1 MKGLVLDSGAF
12 IGLERRKP
20 AAVAVIERARA
31 RSVPMVTSSAVVGQ
45 VWRGRR
51 AQAPV
56 ALALRWR
63 NLTVVG
69 LTPAHGRIIGQML
82 GVAGAS
88 DVVDAHVALLAR
100 ERGWAVVTSD
110 PDDITRLDPTL
121 VLASV

>member
-20 AAVAVIERARA
+20 VAVALLERARA
-31 RSVPMVTSSAVVGQ
+31 RRIPLVTSAAAVGQ
-45 VWRGRR
+45 VWRGHR

-69 LTPAHGRIIGQML
+69 LTPAQGRIIGQML
-82 GVAGAS
+82 AVAGAS
-88 DVVDAHVALLAR
+88 DVVDAHVVLLAR

-110 PDDITRLDPTL
+110 PDDIARLDPRL
-121 VLASV
+121 VLAAV